1 MSFPNVDW
9 SWWLCRKSD
18 LGQIAD
24 LTACAHNK
32 KLELMLNRAGKVTCS
47 LDLENENTKYI
58 EELTTCL
65 ICYRNTKPIF
75 GGPIYICN
83 ENTEGSKLEITAQGW
98 YEYFNKRLIHT
109 GLEWQ
114 EMAIEASERPILR
127 YPSSERETELKEIE
141 SQYESVLAEKFY
153 VPVATESAQQL
164 YYGKLTEPYG
174 VPGAYIINDIIN
186 RANIDVPTG
195 ITLGTVAP
203 TESVNQTLQQFANAG
218 EQINKLISLESGPD
232 FYIDPITRKF
242 STYRNEIR
250 GGIAGLGV
258 DRGSGIRFTYPGNCI
273 SVSRNSDG
281 TKTQNR
287 TEVTGLYGEAKY
299 ERTYSIEK
307 NGLFE
312 VADSL
317 PEETIVG
324 YLAAYA
330 AIETNTL
337 EEPFKIINFNPRSVN
352 DGKSHSVPRPFE
364 DYEIGDIVYCT
375 IEKGPRFRVGLQSPQ
390 PVRIYGL
397 TVSISD
403 DGVET
408 ISNIQTTYS
417 Q

>member
-1 MSFPNVDW
+1 MSFPNVGW

-164 YYGKLTEPYG
+164 YYANTPMATIANDL
-174 VPGAYIINDIIN
+174 II
-186 RANIDVPTG
+186 RANIDKPTG
-195 ITLGTVAP
+195 ITLGEIAP
-203 TESVNQTLQQFANAG
+203 TNSINLTLQQFQNVG
-218 EQINKLISLESGPD
+218 EEISKITAIESAFD
-232 FYIDPITRKF
+232 FYINPLTRKL

-258 DRGSGIRFTYPGNCI
+258 DRGSGIRFTYPGNCT

-287 TEVTGLYGEAKY
+287 TEVVGQYGVGKAESVQSVS
-299 ERTYSIEK
+299 E

-312 VADSL
+312 TVDSL
-317 PEETIVG
+317 PEVTNSNI
-324 YLAAYA
+324 LIAYA
-330 AIETNTL
+330 NIETDTL
-337 EEPFKIINFNPRSVN
+337 EKPFKIINFNPRSVN
-352 DGKSHSVPRPFE
+352 DGKSHAVPRPFE
-364 DYEIGDIVYCT
+364 DYEIGDVVYST
-375 IEKGPRFRVGLQSPQ
+375 IEKGPRLRVGLQSPQ

-408 ISNIQTTYS
+408 ISNVQTTYS